1 MSALSTL
8 EKLETAVFDEAQL
21 ASSETWQL
29 LGSIPHRKLLGRFL
43 VLVGATSPVH
53 VPVTGR
59 ANAAGRTGD
68 VAVRRG
74 TRDPRIT
81 LPDMEPLQGSA
92 LLERRQAT
100 ADAAVRKW
108 NFGDQDGEETC
119 WHHQKPGNTVRN
131 IFEVSSTY
139 KLISQGQMFGIVSI

>member
-8 EKLETAVFDEAQL
+8 EKLETAVFDEADL
-21 ASSETWQL
+21 ASPDTWQL

-43 VLVGATSPVH
+43 ILVGATSPVR

-59 ANAAGRTGD
+59 ANTRGRTGD

-81 LPDMEPLQGSA
+81 LPSSDLEPLQGSP

-108 NFGDQDGEETC
+108 NFGDQDGETC
-119 WHHQKPGNTVRN
+119 WP
-131 IFEVSSTY
+131 S
-139 KLISQGQMFGIVSI
+139 